1 MLSILSVWGSC
12 VGHCTA
18 SDPTVGLLGLQTRI
32 LRPGFLH
39 GVWES
44 QLRPTVSLAQQAF
57 PPTDPTLLPC
67 FVLFGK
73 GDGVSIVLAGL
84 KQRAAYVCL
93 PSARI
98 KGVSPKPSSSPNFK
112 CTSFDLSVFLTRN
125 LLRVVKLRT
134 RHCSMTRMLK
144 A

>member
-1 MLSILSVWGSC
+1 MEIRGQPKVSVLAVHLVC
-12 VGHCTA
+12 VGFLCWSLH
-18 SDPTVGLLGLQTRI
+18 SVHPTVGLLGLQTGI

-39 GVWES
+39 RVWES
-44 QLRPTVSLAQQAF
+44 QLRPTGSLVQQAF
-57 PPTDPTLLPC
+57 PPTDPTLLPR

-98 KGVSPKPSSSPNFK
+98 KGVSPKPSSSPNF
-112 CTSFDLSVFLTRN
+112 
-125 LLRVVKLRT
+125 
-134 RHCSMTRMLK
+134 
-144 A
+144 